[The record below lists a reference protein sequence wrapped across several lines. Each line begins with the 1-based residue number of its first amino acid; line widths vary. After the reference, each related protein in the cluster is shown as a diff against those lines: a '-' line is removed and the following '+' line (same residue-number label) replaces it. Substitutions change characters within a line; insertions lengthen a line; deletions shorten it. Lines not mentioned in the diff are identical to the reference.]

1 MNTTARQA
9 LYLIL
14 SVLGATLTWANNLEW
29 MKTLEVSGPAALL
42 QFWSDAFATPVSSSV
57 TWDLLIMGAAGFI
70 VVLVESKRLGMK
82 YWPVIY
88 LVLGNLIA
96 VACIFPLFLFFRERR
111 QLTLQAASA

>member
-29 MKTLEVSGPAALL
+29 MKTLEVSGPAALV
-42 QFWSDAFATPVSSSV
+42 QFWSEAFVTPVSSSL
-57 TWDLLIMGAAGFI
+57 TWDLIILATATFI
-70 VVLVESKRLGMK
+70 FVVVESKRLGMK

-96 VACIFPLFLFFRERR
+96 VACIFPLFMFFRERR
-111 QLTLQAASA
+111 ISA